1 MKPVNKMN
9 KRTIALLCIMLL
21 AVAGIYLGVY
31 LTQRHYQ
38 LQNNQETEHTF
49 VCSLSSFFNCDLVNS
64 SPYAELFGVP
74 VALWGIFFYIFI
86 FILALFLLWKKEERH
101 NSLRIAALVLHLS
114 AIWGVLFSV
123 YLFYVAKFIIGAL
136 CPYCIMMYAVNIGL
150 LIGTKVA
157 SGMSY
162 AEMRS
167 FLSKI
172 LPNSF

>member
-64 SPYAELFGVP
+64 SPYAELFVVP
-74 VALWGIFFYIFI
+74 VIMGDFFLHLYFYTCTLSAL
-86 FILALFLLWKKEERH
+86 EER
-101 NSLRIAALVLHLS
+101 RTA
-114 AIWGVLFSV
+114 
-123 YLFYVAKFIIGAL
+123 
-136 CPYCIMMYAVNIGL
+136 
-150 LIGTKVA
+150 
-157 SGMSY
+157 
-162 AEMRS
+162 
-167 FLSKI
+167 
-172 LPNSF
+172 